1 MSRRPLRKAKRR
13 SNPDQDSEA
22 LEPDKEL
29 GNADDSLF
37 LATPKVILTSGRPT
51 SNQNEDSK
59 DIKNENLL
67 LDLDSNIGGLGKVV
81 EKDDQNESV
90 DEDLQECLGLFDKAK
105 PKTKSKP
112 KIGMTTRQVADHFL
126 EDFQPKSGDIRD
138 IGQDKFSE
146 KLQATFENSGQ
157 PILKNSFDTFREK
170 SQHENNSM
178 SLTERVNS
186 GSSSRPKSVFTKKR
200 APAERMTI
208 VNDTSI
214 NYGPGQ
220 SFLVHGVIKNKND
233 RPAGS
238 FGHLAN
244 PQLKNDDNN
253 LDSSFQFWKKSGT
266 PQNSF
271 ANLHS
276 MEVNNIPTLGGMF
289 GGILGDNSFND
300 PNASILKD
308 LHPIRDLGQNN
319 LSFEKPFIPQ
329 NTLGNTSRIL
339 DESIINTEG
348 LDISINRPMETDHS
362 FVQAKPFLFDV
373 KNNNNSFNIMDI
385 QKMESVQ
392 SQRRSFQD
400 NMARMRNYNATGL
413 VLPVDMTG
421 PMARVPN
428 QPTGDIASRI
438 PSIYLK
444 NENSRGRRSRKGPRE
459 HRKKFFDPSWGGIS
473 QADAQDQNEANNG
486 GPEPIIEEEPNQ
498 VAKAEEQRY
507 IQAKFGNPNG
517 FGEQDILVS
526 SETPGDQSL
535 YSDIPMDNQEMN
547 PRDIQRMQN
556 PQINTELL
564 QTLIESKDINTTEKF
579 LKMPKYRYIW
589 NKYTSQ
595 IFQDIVRAK
604 CQEYMQRRSPE
615 ILEMI
620 NKVVAKNKK
629 WQKVLRAIKEAA
641 ESSSSSSESETKV
654 KNSLEIE
661 QNQETQG
668 VNITNNIKINF
679 NTEIRFNKRF
689 PFRHARLM
697 KRKKGRR
704 RKKHRFCKKTRK
716 PEHKGKS
723 RAQQREDLR
732 EKGSKSDSDSCDCS
746 NLSDDQTQRQSVKRI
761 KGAEA
766 EDPFKS
772 FISECPIDKD
782 ACKGPKIVRVKQKVS
797 DGEPES
803 VVLGKRKNPLE
814 PAKPPQQKPA
824 KQPKKRGRR
833 RKNNGRRRPGRPKKS
848 EYFKMLKKKIRLSAV
863 ESDEETS
870 YGTLSLVK
878 RTVFDVLFSAFVK
891 KIITKKEHAMFMN
904 SDKDE
909 AIVVRNIL
917 KKKFILA
924 ENVRAGDLQMIKPK
938 KRNEEINKFVV
949 KRCFKYLMKK
959 ERERS
964 LKNIDE
970 EPAKVNPL
978 EDPAESKTSLNN
990 RTNIT
995 QEFSGNQISRMA
1007 VKCPSPS
1014 NMSSRKSISPSKN
1027 ILPSDTTRDNR
1038 FLKLGFPKQDKSGE
1052 GMTLFA
1058 DGGSRSPKLFTA
1070 LSPVSDIQR
1079 KDSAEIRNLL
1089 GQLDTKNGPAKKEEP
1104 KIVAHSK
1111 ILSEHQFYNKYFGK
1125 TAQIESQ
1132 DISEYYLPNTKIANN
1147 AIQKNKHCFKTINI
1161 KYIKLILKSQSFM
1174 ESVSLFLKD
1183 VFEQEY
1189 VATRNDKLLLMSK
1202 NINDKKYIKSVKLPW
1217 TVHEIHDAKDT
1228 FTNIVDSAK
1237 KAHNIGSAQPV
1248 SGLNTPKKSGKK
1260 SAKKESRR
1268 KSSNKTDNSVSGR
1281 SRASRRRGRAR
1292 KNQDSENFQACFA
1305 DSNRSNTFL
1314 NK

>member
-1 MSRRPLRKAKRR
+1 MSKRPLRKAKRR
-13 SNPDQDSEA
+13 SNPEQDSDVI
-22 LEPDKEL
+22 EPDKEL

-37 LATPKVILTSGRPT
+37 LTTPKVILTSGRHT
-51 SNQNEDSK
+51 SEQIKESK

-67 LDLDSNIGGLGKVV
+67 HDLDSNIGGLGKVV
-81 EKDDQNESV
+81 EQNGQSQSE
-90 DEDLQECLGLFDKAK
+90 DEDLQEYLGLFGKI
-105 PKTKSKP
+105 KTKQKTGKNTP
-112 KIGMTTRQVADHFL
+112 QVADNFL
-126 EDFQPKSGDIRD
+126 EDFRPKSGNIRD
-138 IGQDKFSE
+138 IGQDEFSE
-146 KLQATFENSGQ
+146 KLQATLENSG
-157 PILKNSFDTFREK
+157 PVILKGSFDTFREK
-170 SQHENNSM
+170 SQLENNSM

-186 GSSSRPKSVFTKKR
+186 GSSSRLKSVFTKKR
-200 APAERMTI
+200 APVEQMTI
-208 VNDTSI
+208 INDTSI

-220 SFLVHGVIKNKND
+220 SFLANGVIKNKHE

-238 FGHLAN
+238 FGNLAN
-244 PQLKNDDNN
+244 PQLRNDESN
-253 LDSSFQFWKKSGT
+253 LDTSFQFWKKSGT
-266 PQNSF
+266 PQNSY
-271 ANLHS
+271 ANLQN
-276 MEVNNIPTLGGMF
+276 MEANNMLNL
-289 GGILGDNSFND
+289 GGILGDNSFNG
-300 PNASILKD
+300 PNASFLKE
-308 LHPIRDLGQNN
+308 LPPIQDIGHNN
-319 LSFEKPFIPQ
+319 LSFERPFIPQ

-339 DESIINTEG
+339 DESILNTEG
-348 LDISINRPMETDHS
+348 LNNSINRPMDTDHS
-362 FVQAKPFLFDV
+362 FVQRKPFLFDV
-373 KNNNNSFNIMDI
+373 KNNNNNSFNMMDL
-385 QKMESVQ
+385 QKISSSQ
-392 SQRRSFQD
+392 SQLTSFQE
-400 NMARMRNYNATGL
+400 NMARFRNYNGTGM
-413 VLPVDMTG
+413 VLPPGLTRSIE
-421 PMARVPN
+421 RVTN
-428 QPTGDIASRI
+428 QITGDIVSRI
-438 PSIYLK
+438 PSNMLK
-444 NENSRGRRSRKGPRE
+444 NEFTRGRRKRKGHKEQPR
-459 HRKKFFDPSWGGIS
+459 KFFEPPQGVLS
-473 QADAQDQNEANNG
+473 QANLQDQNEANNG
-486 GPEPIIEEEPNQ
+486 GPEPIIEEKHNQ
-498 VAKAEEQRY
+498 AVKANEQRH
-507 IQAKFGNPNG
+507 IQGKHGSPRGYN
-517 FGEQDILVS
+517 EQDIVVS
-526 SETPGDQSL
+526 SETPGDQSN
-535 YSDIPMDNQEMN
+535 YSDIPMDGQETNMGKI
-547 PRDIQRMQN
+547 PRMQS
-556 PQINTELL
+556 PMINNELL
-564 QTLIESKDINTTEKF
+564 QTLIESKDINSAEKF
-579 LKMPKYRYIW
+579 LQMPKYRYIW

-641 ESSSSSSESETKV
+641 ESNSSSSESETKV

-661 QNQETQG
+661 QNQETKG

-689 PFRHARLM
+689 PFRQARLM

-704 RKKHRFCKKTRK
+704 RKKHRFCKKARK
-716 PEHKGKS
+716 PEQKGKS
-723 RAQQREDLR
+723 RAQLREELR

-746 NLSDDQTQRQSVKRI
+746 NLSDDQAQRQCVKRV
-761 KGAEA
+761 KVAEG

-797 DGEPES
+797 EGEPED
-803 VVLGKRKNPLE
+803 VVLGKRQNPLE
-814 PAKPPQQKPA
+814 PTEAPKQKPA
-824 KQPKKRGRR
+824 KKPKKRGRK

-891 KIITKKEHAMFMN
+891 KIMDKKEHAMFMN

-909 AIVVRNIL
+909 AMVVRNIL
-917 KKKFILA
+917 KKKFILP
-924 ENVRAGDLQMIKPK
+924 EQVRKGDLQMIKPK

-970 EPAKVNPL
+970 EPAKTNPF
-978 EDPAESKTSLNN
+978 EDPAESKTSVNN
-990 RTNIT
+990 RTSNT

-1027 ILPSDTTRDNR
+1027 ILPEDTSRDNR
-1038 FLKLGFPKQDKSGE
+1038 FLKLGFTKQDKSGE
-1052 GMTLFA
+1052 GMALFA
-1058 DGGSRSPKLFTA
+1058 EGGSRSPKLFTA
-1070 LSPVSDIQR
+1070 LSQVSDINR
-1079 KDSAEIRNLL
+1079 KDSADLRNLL
-1089 GQLDTKNGPAKKEEP
+1089 GQLDTKQGTVKKEEP

-1125 TAQIESQ
+1125 TAKIESQ

-1161 KYIKLILKSQSFM
+1161 KYIKLILKSEYFM
-1174 ESVSLFLKD
+1174 ESVSLFLRD

-1228 FTNIVDSAK
+1228 FTNIVEAAR
-1237 KAHNIGSAQPV
+1237 KAQNMNSLQPV
-1248 SGLNTPKKSGKK
+1248 SKNDTPAKSGKK
-1260 SAKKESRR
+1260 STKKESRR
-1268 KSSNKTDNSVSGR
+1268 KSSNKTDNSISGR

-1292 KNQDSENFQACFA
+1292 KNQDTENFQACFA